1 MLEANANH
9 PLNVGMPLVSSEK
22 QDLFGLCTSSG
33 FGDDMTGEDD
43 SMLDDNS
50 PEEELDDIALSA
62 VEEALSA
69 VENEEDSTPEE
80 PAPKPASN
88 IIPELDD
95 VEDTEEM
102 VQVLLTV
109 GEERSRHD
117 DVKGA
122 LAAFNKAIAL
132 DPACDMAWFNR
143 GVLLEA
149 QQDARGARQSFQICL
164 DLNENHAPA
173 TANMAILLER
183 IGDLEGAYDM
193 AQRALGFFPGHP
205 ALVELQA
212 RCKDSGISVALES
225 MQPSVQVTQSVD
237 MIVVEEIA
245 QEAGIEDPQDL
256 LNEAIHHDHDSDDS
270 LSVEELQSAAE
281 VVVAQQEVMKEA
293 EAQGAVVEE
302 VQDEPATE
310 AIEEEEAVIDM
321 DLLVE
326 EATQL
331 LKEGEPKRS
340 LALLKPHLKTLAA
353 EHAGAWRI
361 AGGAMARMDLDNHAI
376 AAMTHAQ
383 NLEPEHASGWFNL
396 GSIHQRSGNVK
407 EAFEA
412 YKRAVGADPSY
423 LKAAEKM
430 LSLAEEQGL
439 IERYLEAARL
449 VVSIDQTHAAR
460 HDLIS
465 MLLSLAQGENQ
476 VLEQASGLPPTLP
489 AGPEMANEALSYLP
503 DAPSPQRAL
512 ALSLS
517 LQHGDAVLM
526 WKALIQAEPE
536 DASHWTGLARA
547 LEQAGDLE
555 TAAKCH
561 AKASSMSGGETTDVV
576 HSESQREYQTE
587 PMAEDIPEE
596 YEEEIDG
603 AFAAVV
609 ANPPYSAEIE
619 PEPMDDLVDA
629 TAVLED
635 EEAPME
641 MAQAD
646 VLLTPIEQTSAAPE
660 PESRPEVDLAKAALD
675 AAQAVA
681 ANTPQST
688 TSNAISNQDVAWFN
702 QGVQLI
708 DDKKYR
714 EALSCFD
721 KALPAF
727 AGDDAMIIRIL
738 NNRGN
743 AYYFLEDYPKCVESY
758 HQAMLIRPTEVRGE
772 TLYNMGT
779 AYAEMERYND
789 AIKCF
794 EQAIPRG
801 LSEEAKRR
809 AKDQIRRCNI
819 LQKAIDKKRKR
830 R

>member
-1 MLEANANH
+1 MFVRSEWR
-9 PLNVGMPLVSSEK
+9 PLNVGLYLMSNKK
-22 QDLFGLCTSSG
+22 QDLFGFSFSSQ
-33 FGDDMTGEDD
+33 FGDTMSGDEQSDSPAEAVEDD
-43 SMLDDNS
+43 
-50 PEEELDDIALSA
+50 LDDIALASVDDA
-62 VEEALSA
+62 IAA
-69 VENEEDSTPEE
+69 VENEDVPEPVPE
-80 PAPKPASN
+80 TKKPASN
-88 IIPELDD
+88 IIPEIEEIDD
-95 VEDTEEM
+95 PEEM
-102 VQVLLTV
+102 VQILLTV
-109 GEERSRHD
+109 GEERSRHG

-132 DPACDMAWFNR
+132 DPSSDMAWFNR

-193 AQRALGFFPGHP
+193 AERALGFFPGHP

-212 RCKDSGISVALES
+212 RCKDSGISVSMES
-225 MQPSVQVTQSVD
+225 MQPSVTVTQEVD
-237 MIVVEEIA
+237 MQVVADIA
-245 QEAGIEDPQDL
+245 EEAGIEDPEML
-256 LNEAIHHDHDSDDS
+256 LQEAVHHDHDSDDS
-270 LSVEELQSAAE
+270 LSVEELKSAAE
-281 VVVAQQEVMKEA
+281 IVVAQQEAITETT
-293 EAQGAVVEE
+293 AQPIEDEVVEQP
-302 VQDEPATE
+302 QDDEEPVSE
-310 AIEEEEAVIDM
+310 DVLDM
-321 DLLVE
+321 DALVE

-331 LKEGEPKRS
+331 LKEGEPKQA
-340 LALLKPHLKTLAA
+340 LGLLKPHLKTIAA
-353 EHAGAWRI
+353 EHSGAWRI
-361 AGGAMARMDLDNHAI
+361 AGGAMARLNLDNHAI

-383 NLEPEHASGWFNL
+383 NLDPSHASGWFNL
-396 GSIHQRSGNVK
+396 GSIQQRDGQAKAALES
-407 EAFEA
+407 
-412 YKRAVGADPSY
+412 YKRAVDADNMY

-430 LSLAEEQGL
+430 LNLAEEQGM
-439 IERYLEAARL
+439 IERFLEAGRL
-449 VVSIDQTHAAR
+449 VYAIEPTHEAVEKLA
-460 HDLIS
+460 S
-465 MLLSLAQGENQ
+465 MLLDLANGENQ
-476 VLEQASGLPPTLP
+476 VLEQVGGLPPTLP
-489 AGPEMANEALSYLP
+489 AGPEMAAEALAYLG
-503 DAPSPQRAL
+503 AEPSPKRAL

-526 WKALIQAEPE
+526 WKGLIQSQPEHAE
-536 DASHWTGLARA
+536 HWTGLARA

-561 AKASSMSGGETTDVV
+561 AKAAAMGSPTPDGDTDDGVSAEAPAVV
-576 HSESQREYQTE
+576 L
-587 PMAEDIPEE
+587 
-596 YEEEIDG
+596 EEEPQPQ
-603 AFAAVV
+603 A
-609 ANPPYSAEIE
+609 
-619 PEPMDDLVDA
+619 MD
-629 TAVLED
+629 LED
-635 EEAPME
+635 ASSTLAPIVITE
-641 MAQAD
+641 NPVVETVPQPAVAHEQASL
-646 VLLTPIEQTSAAPE
+646 LLTPVEQAVQPE
-660 PESRPEVDLAKAALD
+660 VQEARPEVDLAKAALD
-675 AAQAVA
+675 AAQAVS
-681 ANTPQST
+681 ANIPQT
-688 TSNAISNQDVAWFN
+688 TESKAISNQDVAWFN

-779 AYAEMERYND
+779 AYAEMERYRD